1 MKTKMSSVHNLMLVS
16 ILSSIFVVALF
27 SFPSPAEADY
37 LYNVCPNW
45 DLTTPIGAYRSQIS
59 GKFII
64 KFESSLQIYMNGS
77 LTKLGYKSS
86 CLYSAG
92 TGKK

>member
-16 ILSSIFVVALF
+16 ILSSIFVVTLL

-37 LYNVCPNW
+37 LYNVCP
-45 DLTTPIGAYRSQIS
+45 IGAYLSQKS

-64 KFESSLQIYMNGS
+64 KFESSLQIYM
-77 LTKLGYKSS
+77 KKSS

-92 TGKK
+92 MGKK